1 MAKPIDRRH
10 SISEVSDMLG
20 VPIHVLRQWE
30 ERFPQLR
37 IRRDRAN
44 RRYYQ
49 QAEIAI
55 VQRIKQLL
63 WSERLTTAGA
73 RRRLDEE
80 LIGAG
85 RPETQQEAR
94 ELLASAE
101 EKVRSLIDLIESVE

>member
-1 MAKPIDRRH
+1 MAKPIDKRH
-10 SISEVSDMLG
+10 SISEVSDMLE

-37 IRRDRAN
+37 VKRDRAN

-49 QAEIAI
+49 QQEIAI

-63 WSERLTTAGA
+63 WHERLTTAGA

-80 LIGAG
+80 LLGSG
-85 RPETQQEAR
+85 RPETLQEAR
-94 ELLASAE
+94 ELLAAAE
-101 EKVRSLIDLIESVE
+101 ERVRSMLDRLEADA

>member
-10 SISEVSDMLG
+10 SISEVSEMLG

-37 IRRDRAN
+37 VKRDRAN

-49 QAEIAI
+49 EREIAI
-55 VQRIKQLL
+55 VRRIKQLL
-63 WSERLTTAGA
+63 WHERLTTAGA

-80 LIGAG
+80 LLGAG
-85 RPETQQEAR
+85 RPETKQDAR

-101 EKVRSLIDLIESVE
+101 EKVRQMLDRLESGP